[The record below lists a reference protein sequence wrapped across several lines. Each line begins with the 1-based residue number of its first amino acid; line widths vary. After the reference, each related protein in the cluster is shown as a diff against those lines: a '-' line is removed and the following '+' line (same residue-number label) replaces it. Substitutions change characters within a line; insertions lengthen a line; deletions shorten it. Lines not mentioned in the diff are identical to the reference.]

1 MVWIVGW
8 FRGWLF
14 DWFLGIHETKKN
26 QVYCVWLSKGLLCL
40 YILKKWRFGQLLW
53 MPDRQT
59 TEYSA
64 TQLVLSIK
72 FKLSHAIELILM
84 IKVFFGHTCHVINVI
99 MSLLRI
105 HYDWLVDNSLR
116 KHLRYFDF
124 LLTLFFGA
132 KFLPKSCGD
141 VKNGL
146 VRFLFV
152 SFIGWLVS

>member
-40 YILKKWRFGQLLW
+40 YILKKWRFGQL
-53 MPDRQT
+53 PDRQT

-72 FKLSHAIELILM
+72 FKLSDLWWF
-84 IKVFFGHTCHVINVI
+84 KFFCFVFWHTFHIINVI

-105 HYDWLVDNSLR
+105 HYDWLLDNSLR
-116 KHLRYFDF
+116 KHLPYFDF
-124 LLTLFFGA
+124 LLTLF
-132 KFLPKSCGD
+132 
-141 VKNGL
+141 L
-146 VRFLFV
+146 VLNFYPWV
-152 SFIGWLVS
+152 AEM